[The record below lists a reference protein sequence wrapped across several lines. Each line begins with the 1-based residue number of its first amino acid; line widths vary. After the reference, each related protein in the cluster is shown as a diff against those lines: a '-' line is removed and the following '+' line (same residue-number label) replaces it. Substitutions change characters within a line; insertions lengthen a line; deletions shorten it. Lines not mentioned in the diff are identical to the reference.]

1 MLFGFGSFMR
11 YCALALAFSFR
22 KDLYALI
29 RSARM
34 EIWVSLTLVVTC
46 GLTYYRNRKSC
57 KSLSYYYQNNIIVGT
72 PCDEEVTVPP
82 FTTLERHD
90 GGEGNS

>member
-1 MLFGFGSFMR
+1 
-11 YCALALAFSFR
+11 
-22 KDLYALI
+22 
-29 RSARM
+29 M

-90 GGEGNS
+90 GGEGNSQRYHTGVMTHQQSYSQPRTGDS